1 VRDLTYHHFLCQR
14 LKAEGYDPKRSRVS
28 DSTLA
33 DFLRAPL
40 TGDLQ
45 EVPGIGKAAEEKL
58 RTGNDYDEEPITNT
72 YQLIGK
78 FLMLKGPDED
88 GIKVESI
95 EHVEKFWHWL
105 KNRGISSYRSGIV
118 RSIAEKVDHMMPGVY
133 EKDVYGDDSDEE

>member
-1 VRDLTYHHFLCQR
+1 MRDLTYHHFLCQR

-105 KNRGISSYRSGIV
+105 KNRGISSS
-118 RSIAEKVDHMMPGVY
+118 S
-133 EKDVYGDDSDEE
+133 